1 MQVSVENTGSLER
14 KVHVAVP
21 EEKISSE
28 VSNRLQRL
36 SKTTKVQGFR
46 PGKAPMKVIQGRYG
60 VQVRQEVVG
69 EMLQSSL
76 FEALNQENL
85 KPAGPPKIEE
95 ISDESG
101 QDLAFTAVI
110 EVYPEVQLKPVTD
123 IEIERPACVISDQEV
138 TDMIDKL
145 RKQQRTTAVV
155 ERAAKDGDIVDIDFE
170 GFLDGEVFE
179 GGKAENYKLE
189 LGSNSFIEGFEA
201 GLVGKSAGDEDTLKL
216 TFPDDYGKEEL
227 KGKEVEFKV
236 KVNSVNEPVLPEV
249 DARFMEMFGIK
260 DGDKDAFNA
269 EIKRNMER
277 EANMAVRQQV
287 KNNVLD
293 ALNEA
298 NDIELPQ
305 TMVASES
312 QRIREELSENMK
324 RQGID
329 PKPLGQAEDALFDEQ
344 ARKRVSLQL
353 IVAEIIKQNEI
364 KAEAPQVR
372 AMVEDM
378 AAGYEDPNAVI
389 NYYYSDQKNLQQ
401 VEALV
406 LEEEVINWVL
416 ANAKVTEKPSSFDEI
431 MNKGQTAR

>member
-14 KVHVAVP
+14 KVRVAVP

-28 VSNRLQRL
+28 VDTRLQRL

-76 FEALNQENL
+76 YEALNQENL
-85 KPAGPPKIEE
+85 KPAGPPRIEE
-95 ISDESG
+95 INDESG

-110 EVYPEVQLKPVTD
+110 EIYPEFELKPVA
-123 IEIERPACVISDQEV
+123 ELEVERPACAIADDEV
-138 TDMIDKL
+138 TEMIDKL
-145 RKQQRTTAVV
+145 RKQQSTTAEV
-155 ERAAKDGDIVDIDFE
+155 ERASQDGDVVDINFE
-170 GFLDGEVFE
+170 GFLDGEAFE

-216 TFPDDYGKEEL
+216 TFPEDYGKEEL
-227 KGKEVEFKV
+227 KGKDVEFKV
-236 KVNSVNEPVLPEV
+236 KVNSVNESVLPEI
-249 DARFMEMFGIK
+249 DAKFMEMFGIK
-260 DGDKDAFNA
+260 DGDEAAFRD

-277 EANMAVRQQV
+277 EASMALRQQI
-287 KNNVLD
+287 KGNVLD
-293 ALNEA
+293 ALNAA

-305 TMVASES
+305 GMVESES
-312 QRIREELSENMK
+312 QRIRDELAENMK

-329 PKPLGQAEDALFDEQ
+329 PQPIGKAEDSLFTEQ
-344 ARKRVSLQL
+344 AQKRVSLQL
-353 IVAEIIKQNEI
+353 IVAEIIKQNDI
-364 KAEAPQVR
+364 KAEGPQVR

-389 NYYYSDQKNLQQ
+389 NYYYSNEQNLQQ
-401 VEALV
+401 VEAMV

-431 MNKGQTAR
+431 MNKGQTAY